1 MPHYARH
8 IRLDRHYHLF
18 INLNN
23 FYIMYK
29 KILLQALVLVLFAAF
44 AMASSEK
51 ERNAATGAAVGALYG
66 GAYGYDYE

>member
-1 MPHYARH
+1 MPYYARH

-29 KILLQALVLVLFAAF
+29 KILLQALALVLFAAF
-44 AMASSEK
+44 AMASSQDFQD
-51 ERNAATGAAVGALYG
+51 
-66 GAYGYDYE
+66 GYRAGWNSTAPEEYHY